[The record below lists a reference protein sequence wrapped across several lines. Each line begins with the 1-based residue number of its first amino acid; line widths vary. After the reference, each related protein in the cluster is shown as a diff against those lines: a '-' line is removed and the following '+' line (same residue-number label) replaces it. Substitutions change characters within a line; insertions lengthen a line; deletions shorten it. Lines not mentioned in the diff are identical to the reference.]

1 MGILGLNCKIGQ
13 HLRIARKNQQ
23 KPTEICQMSC
33 KNQSHIN
40 AYKRWHKQSSACKRW
55 HKQFSTCKWWHR
67 RTNQAVTYLS
77 YTLTLSSNLQRER
90 EREFS
95 YTLRMAHNNILVI
108 LILLSIFIFMFT
120 YSQAQ
125 KAPAMFIFG
134 DSLVDVGNNNHLKFS
149 MNEADFS
156 HYVID
161 FPNKVFTG
169 RFSNGKNAAD
179 FLGNSIKI
187 QK

>member
-1 MGILGLNCKIGQ
+1 
-13 HLRIARKNQQ
+13 
-23 KPTEICQMSC
+23 
-33 KNQSHIN
+33 
-40 AYKRWHKQSSACKRW
+40 
-55 HKQFSTCKWWHR
+55 
-67 RTNQAVTYLS
+67 
-77 YTLTLSSNLQRER
+77 
-90 EREFS
+90 
-95 YTLRMAHNNILVI
+95 
-108 LILLSIFIFMFT
+108 MFT

-156 HYVID
+156 HYGMD

-169 RFSNGKNAAD
+169 RFSNGRNAAD